1 MVGVSEDRNRIRRGF
16 FCNGRHM
23 WDLNLLV
30 KRPRNWFVSEAVD
43 INQVGE
49 ILAMARNPQ
58 GILQPVRLL
67 PIQR

>member
-1 MVGVSEDRNRIRRGF
+1 
-16 FCNGRHM
+16 M